1 MSPFQVQMIN
11 FTTIMSGS
19 ILSTVLMPQICG
31 MIGES
36 AAVGIID
43 CISVLLYFIM
53 LAMYGFSNDE

>member
-19 ILSTVLMPQICG
+19 VLSTMLMPKICG

-43 CISVLLYFIM
+43 TISVVF
-53 LAMYGFSNDE
+53 